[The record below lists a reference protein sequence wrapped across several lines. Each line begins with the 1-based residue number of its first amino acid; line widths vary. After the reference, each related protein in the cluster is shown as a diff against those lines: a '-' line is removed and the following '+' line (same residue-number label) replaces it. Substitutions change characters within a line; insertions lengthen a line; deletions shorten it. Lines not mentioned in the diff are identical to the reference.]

1 MVINYK
7 HTLFI
12 LLEET
17 PPPAYGEAV
26 SNIGS
31 PAGASLSTY
40 SGGIATDYVGTI
52 DYVSCLL
59 LIVGSP
65 IMSPT
70 SMGPLSVPS
79 SVPSPDVYHGLS
91 PCKLLEEYRALR
103 GVEPGRASS

>member
-1 MVINYK
+1 MLCNVYTLTHFVVINYK

-40 SGGIATDYVGTI
+40 SGGIATDYV
-52 DYVSCLL
+52 VL
-59 LIVGSP
+59 LI
-65 IMSPT
+65 MF
-70 SMGPLSVPS
+70 LAC
-79 SVPSPDVYHGLS
+79 YL
-91 PCKLLEEYRALR
+91 
-103 GVEPGRASS
+103 